1 MLEKPDIQDTNI
13 LYCLRDDYGLKA
25 AQVEFLPLGADRN
38 TAVYRAITDD
48 GTAYFVKLR
57 SGDFDEMTI
66 IAPLPTQS
74 QQLWTGLG
82 EYRVTVSPFVEGN
95 SGYEVDLS
103 DRHWVEFGQALNGIH
118 KTVIPPALT
127 DRLQRES
134 YSDQWRELVR
144 NFQELIERAVYRDP
158 IAAELAAFLKQQH
171 ETIHKLIERAESLA
185 SVLQERSEPFI
196 LCHADIHAG
205 NILIDKN
212 DQLYLVD
219 WDTLIFAPKERDLMF
234 VGGGQFG
241 SRRSAPEE
249 EKLFYQGYGPTQTD
263 PIGLAYYRYER
274 IVQDIAAFCEQVL
287 LTDEGGE
294 DRRAALRYLTGQ
306 FQPGKEIDLAF
317 RTEALTFRSHPQ
329 TADLPPQE

>member
-1 MLEKPDIQDTNI
+1 MSFS
-13 LYCLRDDYGLKA
+13 R
-25 AQVEFLPLGADRN
+25 
-38 TAVYRAITDD
+38 
-48 GTAYFVKLR
+48 
-57 SGDFDEMTI
+57 
-66 IAPLPTQS
+66 
-74 QQLWTGLG
+74 WGLG

-95 SGYEVDLS
+95 SGYAVDLS
-103 DRHWVEFGQALNGIH
+103 DHHWIEFGQALNSIH
-118 KTVIPPALT
+118 KTAIPPALT

-134 YSDQWRELVR
+134 YSDQWREIVR
-144 NFQELIERAVYRDP
+144 DFQELVERAVYRDP
-158 IAAELAAFLKQQH
+158 IAAELAAFLKQKQ
-171 ETIHKLIERAESLA
+171 EIIRKLIERAESLA
-185 SVLQERSEPFI
+185 SVLQTHSEPF
-196 LCHADIHAG
+196 
-205 NILIDKN
+205 IDKN

-234 VGGGQFG
+234 AGGGQFG

-249 EKLFYQGYGPTQTD
+249 EKLFYQGYGPTQID

-317 RTEALTFRSHPQ
+317 QTEALTFRSHPQ